1 MRQRLTR
8 AGSRAMSLDAVPV
21 ALADRVY
28 GALARI
34 RVACNAPLRPSA
46 RAPERA
52 PPMLSDKVRIAC
64 ACAEMEYEDFI
75 AREGVARALGEHL
88 CEPLIIRGGAAM
100 WGARGWTLEG
110 MVREFGEWRCA
121 TRVNASSTRAGRQFT
136 YVESAHADVVRGVFD
151 APSTTE
157 VIPFAAAVARVLR
170 WHGNG
175 GYVQSD
181 ASEEMS
187 AMCRGGVS
195 EVFASVPGWRESQ
208 NQRLW
213 LALSGSVSTMHF
225 DASISTLTQVSK
237 GSKRMLLYPPDAL
250 RLVGLWPNS
259 HPLRRRGKVDL
270 ASDDLERDF
279 PEFAESAM
287 AFEAIIHSGDVLIF
301 PPRWAHY
308 TESLGDDVSMSIT
321 QRFRQGSGTSSTAC
335 VQWLKY
341 RHSPMALSR
350 LVSSGLVRNDV
361 GMKLLRDAVTG
372 EIEQDVDGWGDPAN
386 AAFRQ
391 AAIDCADEIMRLIP
405 QSDTADDN
413 IIGIYVRGSI
423 AHGRA
428 VAGVSDVDLIVLAK
442 RPFDEDAVREAL
454 RQYWLPKW
462 NKVITKADVRY
473 EYVDCEVTTLKGD
486 DLLTALS
493 NCDVFVLATQSVT
506 LSGLDLPNI
515 LPSRARIP
523 KERVLRTLSSDVEE
537 ALLFGSQRAYAWC
550 LKRLIRAAYEKF
562 ALRNNA
568 TAYTRDL
575 YFCVELA
582 IEYANVDVRSDLA
595 TALLAIVQG
604 PDSVWGALWPAY
616 GAAMCRRLEIKIN
629 GVARRSC
636 A

>member
-1 MRQRLTR
+1 
-8 AGSRAMSLDAVPV
+8 MSLDAAPV
-21 ALADRVY
+21 ALADRAY
-28 GALARI
+28 GTLARV

-52 PPMLSDKVRIAC
+52 PPTLSDKVRIAG

-88 CEPLIIRGGAAM
+88 CEPLIVRGGAAM
-100 WGARGWTLEG
+100 WGAREWTLEG

-121 TRVNASSTRAGRQFT
+121 TRVNASSTPTRHFT

-181 ASEEMS
+181 ASDEMA
-187 AMCRGGVS
+187 AMCRGGMTQL
-195 EVFASVPGWRESQ
+195 FASVPGWRESQ
-208 NQRLW
+208 KQRLW

-321 QRFRQGSGTSSTAC
+321 QRFRQSSGTSSTAC

-361 GMKLLRDAVTG
+361 GMKLPRDAVTG

-386 AAFRQ
+386 APFRQ

-413 IIGIYVRGSI
+413 VIGIYVRGSI

-454 RQYWLPKW
+454 RQNWLSKW
-462 NKVITKADVRY
+462 NQVITKADVRY
-473 EYVDCEVTTLKGD
+473 EYVDGEVGTLTGD
-486 DLLTALS
+486 ELLTALS

-523 KERVLRTLSSDVEE
+523 QQRVLQTLSSDVEE

-562 ALRNNA
+562 ALGNNA
-568 TAYTRDL
+568 TVYTRDL
-575 YFCVELA
+575 YYCVELA
-582 IEYANVDVRSDLA
+582 IEYADVDVRSDLA

-604 PDSVWGALWPAY
+604 PDAVWGALWPAY
-616 GAAMCRRLEIKIN
+616 GAAMCRRLERKIN
-629 GVARRSC
+629 GAS
-636 A
+636 